1 MNVYQIKFNPNFGDM
16 PHQPDAVVKKNLAD
30 TMEVDA
36 SMKNYKDGQNGVDN
50 RGNQSQYGL
59 DEISDKK
66 EKMKKPEALDGNLNR
81 ERKIQ
86 EDLEQKINLDLNSAF
101 LHKKLEDDEAKS
113 DEMKIIKSDSYSLII
128 FFLKSFIFV
137 LYHSITTL

>member
-1 MNVYQIKFNPNFGDM
+1 
-16 PHQPDAVVKKNLAD
+16 
-30 TMEVDA
+30 
-36 SMKNYKDGQNGVDN
+36 MKNYKDGQNGVDK

-101 LHKKLEDDEAKS
+101 HPIDLPFWKVTKKLILPQS
-113 DEMKIIKSDSYSLII
+113 
-128 FFLKSFIFV
+128 
-137 LYHSITTL
+137 